1 MNTKCW
7 KYHQVYTYNSH
18 LMSMVCGSDSKV
30 ISNPV
35 AKVAAAAEEE
45 VVSVEVP
52 STLWISAM
60 YVVFCIWKS
69 SFQN

>member
-1 MNTKCW
+1 MLEISPSF
-7 KYHQVYTYNSH
+7 YNSH

-35 AKVAAAAEEE
+35 AKVAAAAAEEE
-45 VVSVEVP
+45 VVSAEVP

-69 SFQN
+69 SLQN

>member
-1 MNTKCW
+1 
-7 KYHQVYTYNSH
+7 
-18 LMSMVCGSDSKV
+18 MSMVCGSDSKV

-69 SFQN
+69 SFRNKMGSIVLSTFDTLI